1 MDACLETGS
10 SKALNADF
18 FQIPSNSFNLQ
29 HLAFA
34 FALHAVEYGEQCDK
48 QRLYKITV

>member
-1 MDACLETGS
+1 MDACLENGS
-10 SKALNADF
+10 SEALNADF